1 MANVIGHN
9 ESLSS
14 PYHLQRIAALRNQTH
29 GDRVRA
35 DMRSYRAELR
45 RLGGQLAVMRPRSSA
60 SRPAPHG

>member
-14 PYHLQRIAALRNQTH
+14 PYHLQRIAALRNQAH

-35 DMRSYRAELR
+35 DMRSGSGAAASGDAPAKQRQQARAAWLT
-45 RLGGQLAVMRPRSSA
+45 
-60 SRPAPHG
+60 APT

>member
-14 PYHLQRIAALRNQTH
+14 PYHLQRIAALRNQAH
-29 GDRVRA
+29 DDRVRA

-45 RLGGQLAVMRPRSSA
+45 RLGSCS
-60 SRPAPHG
+60 